1 MLGAPWLLV
10 QDFFG
15 HECRHQTD
23 RIGSLQR
30 VRPLKTVIPQSEVK
44 PTNKRIYVNTS
55 HNNDDTVVG
64 CMFNES

>member
-30 VRPLKTVIPQSEVK
+30 VRPLKTVIPQSEV